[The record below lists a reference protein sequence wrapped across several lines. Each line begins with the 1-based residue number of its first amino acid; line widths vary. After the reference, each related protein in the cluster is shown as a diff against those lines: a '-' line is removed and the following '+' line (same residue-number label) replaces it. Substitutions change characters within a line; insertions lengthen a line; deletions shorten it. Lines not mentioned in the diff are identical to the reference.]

1 MAESKEGMVQG
12 GEKESQ
18 LLEAISSPVNEPS
31 FLRGL
36 PFRGKREAGAV
47 GRESGLHHP
56 KPSLFFDGENPL
68 HRGLLHRMGV
78 TEKKFLPR
86 ADPFPKNDLSFF
98 LVLDFKGVYGY
109 ETPV

>member
-36 PFRGKREAGAV
+36 PFRGKRKAGAV